1 MSDLI
6 TAKLPTLNATG
17 ELRDVLVATR
27 TTIIPDMSRDAYF
40 AEVGLNP
47 SSLAAGIQ
55 RDRFTPLFVKD
66 AYEDNVDSTQDHL
79 VNGTLCHMLCFEP
92 QRVPT
97 DVAIWKGG
105 RRAGNLWNA
114 FTFQNAGKLIV
125 KEDSYKEA
133 VESLLPL
140 VTLPEFCEY
149 TAAGQ
154 AEVAV
159 FAAICG
165 MQCRGQLDWISTS
178 EPSLWDLKT
187 ARDIEPEAFGKQFFS
202 LHYDVKM
209 AMYRQMLRINKL
221 PVDDV
226 FIAAIRNK
234 KPWDAILY
242 PIPDAVLD
250 LGWEKAEEAIETMK
264 ECITKDVYPGA
275 GGGEAFGDLFVP
287 DYVMQQRETDWSA

>member
-1 MSDLI
+1 MSDA
-6 TAKLPTLNATG
+6 TLPVANATG
-17 ELRDVLVATR
+17 DLKDVLVATR
-27 TTIIPDMSRDAYF
+27 TTIIPDMSRDDYF
-40 AEVGLNP
+40 AEIGLNP

-66 AYEDNVDSTQDHL
+66 AYEDDVDSTQDHL

-114 FTFQNAGKLIV
+114 FKASNSTRLII
-125 KEDSYKEA
+125 KEESYKEA
-133 VESLLPL
+133 VESLMPL
-140 VTLPEFCEY
+140 VTLSEFCDY
-149 TAAGQ
+149 TAEGQ

-159 FAAICG
+159 FAEIAG

-178 EPSLWDLKT
+178 IPSLWDLKT
-187 ARDIEPEAFGKQFFS
+187 ARDIEPEAFGKQFFN

-209 AMYRQMLRINKL
+209 AMYRQMLKLNKL
-221 PVDDV
+221 PLDDV

-242 PIPDAVLD
+242 PIPEAVLD
-250 LGWEKAEEAIETMK
+250 LGWEKAEEAIDTMK
-264 ECITKDVYPGA
+264 ECIKKGNYPGA
-275 GGGEAFGDLFVP
+275 GGGKAFGDLFVP
-287 DYVMQQRETDWSA
+287 DYVMQQQELDWSA